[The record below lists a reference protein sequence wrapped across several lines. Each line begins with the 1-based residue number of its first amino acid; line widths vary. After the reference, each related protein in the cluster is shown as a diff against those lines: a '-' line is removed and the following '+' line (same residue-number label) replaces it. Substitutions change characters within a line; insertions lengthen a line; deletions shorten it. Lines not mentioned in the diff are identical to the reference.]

1 MRSSWIWGC
10 ILALVR
16 FGRLVVVGR
25 NSGHNDTALF
35 HDCRSSCRCRSD
47 NSNSSNKLIAFDR
60 TKTKNHRKS
69 LRDRRSVHDPVLIGI
84 IITIITISLKMNA
97 MGRCSTTTSAAV
109 FVTQSCRWSFVA
121 MMGVVVAVALGE
133 FVIVKDSVLSSSSF

>member
-1 MRSSWIWGC
+1 M
-10 ILALVR
+10 
-16 FGRLVVVGR
+16 VGR

-47 NSNSSNKLIAFDR
+47 NSNSSNETIACNR
-60 TKTKNHRKS
+60 TEKKNCSKS
-69 LRDRRSVHDPVLIGI
+69 LRDRQSVHDPVLIV
-84 IITIITISLKMNA
+84 ITIITISLKMNA